1 MTNRFRTFA
10 GGTALLAATSLALPA
25 QAAPLPVRA
34 SASSVHGW
42 TVDDETVHGHRYR
55 GWGRRDNSGDILA
68 GILILGGAVAVLK
81 AAERSRERRDRD
93 GGDWDGDGRYP
104 DSRYPDARYR
114 DRPGYDGDYDDGA
127 GYRDRG
133 DSRDGYAGRGIDGA
147 VEDCVAEVER
157 SERVGS
163 VDTADRTASGWKIAG
178 DLAKGGR
185 YSCSFGSDGR
195 VRDIQIDGDRAGTRD
210 DNDAWR
216 DDDSDWGESGQR
228 DDDYYASARERIG
241 ETQPAWDEVGDEP
254 AAAPANQR
262 AETQEDRTW
271 ERGEADDRYD
281 TAKGPDYASVN

>member
-25 QAAPLPVRA
+25 QATPLSAP
-34 SASSVHGW
+34 SAATSVHGW
-42 TVDDETVHGHRYR
+42 TVADETVHGHRYR
-55 GWGRRDNSGDILA
+55 GWDRRGHGGDILA

-93 GGDWDGDGRYP
+93 GRDWDRDGRYP
-104 DSRYPDARYR
+104 DSRYPDAHYR
-114 DRPGYDGDYDDGA
+114 DRPGYDGDYDDDA

-133 DSRDGYAGRGIDGA
+133 DLRDGAAGRGIDGA

-163 VDTADRTASGWKIAG
+163 VDTADRTASGWKVAG

-185 YSCSFGSDGR
+185 YTCSFGTDGR
-195 VRDIQIDGDRAGTRD
+195 VRDVQIDGSRAGARD
-210 DNDAWR
+210 DNDAWG
-216 DDDSDWGESGQR
+216 DDDNSWGESGQR

-241 ETQPAWDEVGDEP
+241 GSQSAWDDAPEDT
-254 AAAPANQR
+254 AAAPSNRQ
-262 AETQEDRTW
+262 AETQDDRTW